1 MGCAG
6 CCATPARQSS
16 CRDTIQ
22 KSFYVSSA
30 CLAAWHFLALLPSD
44 GENVEREREWG
55 KGARVKRQQR
65 AMLGCVA
72 SQPSKWQR
80 EGAGESWQFPSDEL
94 RKHTK
99 PKTFAKNVK
108 RNACPSIRV
117 SARPRVRSPSSAPAQ
132 FQHQGLSLS
141 SQLSQL
147 SEFSVRPPLCVCLS
161 VCLFGSSF
169 RLPVSVS
176 VAVSA
181 SVSSSLSPTPFQF
194 SI

>member
-1 MGCAG
+1 M
-6 CCATPARQSS
+6 
-16 CRDTIQ
+16 
-22 KSFYVSSA
+22 
-30 CLAAWHFLALLPSD
+30 
-44 GENVEREREWG
+44 
-55 KGARVKRQQR
+55 KRQQR

-72 SQPSKWQR
+72 SHPSKWQER
-80 EGAGESWQFPSDEL
+80 KRVGAGESWQFPSDEL

-117 SARPRVRSPSSAPAQ
+117 SVRLSAVFSSSSVSASGPVPQLTA
-132 FQHQGLSLS
+132 LTALS
-141 SQLSQL
+141 SQ
-147 SEFSVRPPLCVCLS
+147 FSVRPPLCVCLS

-176 VAVSA
+176 VSVAVSA
-181 SVSSSLSPTPFQF
+181 SVSSALSPSQF